1 MTALAAYLTEAVR
14 HRWQPGVHDCCTY
27 PGDWVAS
34 WGTGDPLAEWR
45 GTYRSDAQAV
55 RLITRAGGL
64 LTLWE
69 RGLASIGLQEV
80 RDLRPG
86 DVGVVLA
93 ATEMGQEPVG
103 ALFGGDR
110 WSFRTE
116 AGLIFA
122 PAVAIKAWGRR

>member
-1 MTALAAYLTEAVR
+1 MTLGEYLKAQVR
-14 HRWQPGVHDCCTY
+14 CRWQPGVYDCCTF
-27 PGDWVAS
+27 PGDFVRS
-34 WGTGDPLAEWR
+34 WGMGDPLAEWR

-64 LTLWE
+64 LALWE
-69 RGLASIGLQEV
+69 RGLASIGLPEV

-122 PAVAIKAWGRR
+122 PALAIKAWGRR